1 MVNIFGIGDVL
12 FTTPMLRNLRRHFP
26 QARIDYL
33 ANRRVAPLLEEHEL
47 IERVFV
53 YERDEFVAAR
63 KRSPQEFLRKIG
75 DLRGEL
81 RAQRYSVLFDFSMN
95 AMFSWMSLFLGVP
108 HRIGFNYRHRSR
120 WLTER
125 MEIRGYEG
133 RHVAR
138 YYLDLLERCGLTT
151 VPDPLEVTIGTGS
164 RDGAVDFLKR
174 LGCDPAKPFL
184 VVFPGGGSSW
194 GASADLKRW
203 GVEKYAKLI
212 HKIVENYPAQII
224 LMGDNAE
231 QNLCSESFPQHPL
244 IFKSFGQ
251 TTLGQLCAVLSLSAG
266 VICNDGGPLHM
277 AVAAGAKTVSIFGPV
292 DPQVYGPWPNGQHHE
307 VVFSNI
313 ICRPCYRRFRMTDCE
328 HMSCLRELSVN
339 TVFEKVRAIL

>member
-26 QARIDYL
+26 AARIDYV

-63 KRSPQEFLRKIG
+63 KRSPREFRNKVR
-75 DLRGEL
+75 DLR
-81 RAQRYSVLFDFSMN
+81 RNIKDQHYNVLFDFSMN
-95 AMFSWMSLFLGVP
+95 AMFNTMSLFLGIP
-108 HRIGFNYRHRSR
+108 HRVGFNYRRRSR
-120 WLTER
+120 WLTEK
-125 MEIRGYEG
+125 MEIRGFEG
-133 RHVAR
+133 RHVAQ
-138 YYLDLLERCGLTT
+138 YYLDLLARCGLEAE
-151 VPDPLEVTIGTGS
+151 PCPLEVTIS
-164 RDGAVDFLKR
+164 PADRELAEAHLKS
-174 LGCDPAKPFL
+174 LGWDPARPLL

-212 HKIVENYPAQII
+212 DKIVENYPAQII
-224 LMGDNAE
+224 LMGDKAE
-231 QNLCSESFPQHPL
+231 KNLCSESFPQHPL

-251 TTLGQLCAVLSLSAG
+251 TNLGQLCAVLSLSAG
-266 VICNDGGPLHM
+266 VVCNDGGPLHM
-277 AVAAGAKTVSIFGPV
+277 AVAAGTKTVSIFGPV
-292 DPQVYGPWPNGQHHE
+292 DPRVYGPWPNGQHHE

-313 ICRPCYRRFRMTDCE
+313 ICRPCYRRFRMSDCQ
-328 HMSCLRELSVN
+328 HMSCLRELSVDE
-339 TVFEKVRAIL
+339 VYQKVQAIL